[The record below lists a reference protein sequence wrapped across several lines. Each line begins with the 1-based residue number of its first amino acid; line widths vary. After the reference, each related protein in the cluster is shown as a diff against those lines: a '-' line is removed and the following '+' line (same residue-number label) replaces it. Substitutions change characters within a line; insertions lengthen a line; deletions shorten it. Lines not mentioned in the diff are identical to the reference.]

1 MTLPSI
7 PLLLLLLAGSAP
19 AAFAQPQRPAPPTS
33 VPQTFPVNPEVCRS
47 DRIRSAWERQLQPW
61 ADQSEAVQSQLR
73 RVQAELMAATLQRCV
88 DQGLLSLE
96 VTRQIAADLG
106 LPPAQATAPGSAA
119 GSPPAT
125 RP

>member
-1 MTLPSI
+1 MKG
-7 PLLLLLLAGSAP
+7 PLLLILVLVGGAAAGS
-19 AAFAQPQRPAPPTS
+19 AQPQRPAPPQS
-33 VPQTFPVNPEVCRS
+33 VPQTYPVNPEVCQA
-47 DRIRSAWERQLQPW
+47 DRIRSAWQRQLQPW
-61 ADQSEAVQSQLR
+61 ADQTEAVQAQLR
-73 RVQAELMAATLQRCV
+73 RVRAELTAATLQRCA

-96 VTRQIAADLG
+96 VARQIAAELG